1 MEQEEND
8 VLVKK
13 AVNGDKEAFT
23 VLYAQIY
30 IEMFKFACFMIGNS
44 YEAEDAVSDAV
55 MDMYLGIHKLREPDK
70 FKSWSFAI
78 LANKCRKKIR
88 IMKNKAISYD
98 DGLLEV
104 FEGEKTDRDEN
115 MDVKTAYM
123 ELSGE
128 ERLIISYYVFAGYNS
143 EEIGKRLHMNRNTV
157 RTKISR
163 AMTKMRMKME
173 VI

>member
-55 MDMYLGIHKLREPDK
+55 MDMYLEYT
-70 FKSWSFAI
+70 S
-78 LANKCRKKIR
+78 
-88 IMKNKAISYD
+88 
-98 DGLLEV
+98 
-104 FEGEKTDRDEN
+104 
-115 MDVKTAYM
+115 
-123 ELSGE
+123 
-128 ERLIISYYVFAGYNS
+128 
-143 EEIGKRLHMNRNTV
+143 
-157 RTKISR
+157 
-163 AMTKMRMKME
+163 
-173 VI
+173 

>member
-1 MEQEEND
+1 
-8 VLVKK
+8 
-13 AVNGDKEAFT
+13 
-23 VLYAQIY
+23 
-30 IEMFKFACFMIGNS
+30 
-44 YEAEDAVSDAV
+44 
-55 MDMYLGIHKLREPDK
+55 
-70 FKSWSFAI
+70 
-78 LANKCRKKIR
+78 
-88 IMKNKAISYD
+88 MKNKAISYD

>member
-1 MEQEEND
+1 MEDEEKER
-8 VLVKK
+8 LVKN
-13 AVNGDKEAFT
+13 AINGDKEAFT
-23 VLYAQIY
+23 GLYAQIY
-30 IEMFKFACFMIGNS
+30 VEMFKFACFMIGNGH
-44 YEAEDAVSDAV
+44 EAEDAVSDTV

-78 LANKCRKKIR
+78 LANKCRRKIR
-88 IMKNKAISYD
+88 MMKNKAVSYD

-104 FEGEKTDRDEN
+104 FEGEKTDRDESV
-115 MDVKTAYM
+115 DVRTAFM

-143 EEIGKRLHMNRNTV
+143 EEIGKKLHMNRNTV

-163 AMTKMRMKME
+163 AMAKMRMKME

>member
-1 MEQEEND
+1 MEDEEKER
-8 VLVKK
+8 LVKN
-13 AVNGDKEAFT
+13 AINGDKEAFT
-23 VLYAQIY
+23 ELYAQIY
-30 IEMFKFACFMIGNS
+30 VEMFKFACFMIGNS
-44 YEAEDAVSDAV
+44 HEAEDAVSDTV
-55 MDMYLGIHKLREPDK
+55 MDMYLGIHKLRKPDK

-78 LANKCRKKIR
+78 LANKCRRKIR
-88 IMKNKAISYD
+88 MMKNKAVSYD

-104 FEGEKTDRDEN
+104 FEGEKTDRDESV
-115 MDVKTAYM
+115 DVRTAFM

-143 EEIGKRLHMNRNTV
+143 EEIGKKLHMNRNTV

-163 AMTKMRMKME
+163 AMAKMRMKME

>member
-1 MEQEEND
+1 
-8 VLVKK
+8 
-13 AVNGDKEAFT
+13 
-23 VLYAQIY
+23 
-30 IEMFKFACFMIGNS
+30 
-44 YEAEDAVSDAV
+44 
-55 MDMYLGIHKLREPDK
+55 
-70 FKSWSFAI
+70 
-78 LANKCRKKIR
+78 
-88 IMKNKAISYD
+88 
-98 DGLLEV
+98 
-104 FEGEKTDRDEN
+104 
-115 MDVKTAYM
+115 M